1 MIAKE
6 IIFNLHQRDIVIQKE
21 KEELLLTGNTDVL
34 TERDMVSLK
43 ENKAEL
49 LILLAEKDNTALV
62 FESKVTSDH
71 YEAPVSNLQRN
82 IYFLE
87 SLSEGQNFYN
97 VPTAFRLTGEIDEHT
112 LEKSIASLCK
122 HFHILRTVYQ
132 YLSDELKQIIEPFD
146 INKVPFEV
154 VLVDADKIEQRLK
167 GEANYCFDLATQ
179 WPIRAVLFKSGAEQ
193 ILSLNMHHIAID
205 GYSAKLITGA
215 LSEAYQFY
223 HSSYQ
228 KNDLSC
234 EGKGDV
240 FTAPQYADYALWH
253 QDYLVSSA
261 CQQAREYWGKLLK
274 DAPSCHN
281 FPLEFSRP
289 STMSVEGDVVYHDIK
304 AASFDKIKQAAQQS
318 NTSVFLLLQ
327 SLFAGFM
334 ARYGDEEDLVIS
346 SVYANRT
353 PSDFMNTIGM
363 FANTIPFRYRLD
375 ETTDIGHLVNSTRTQ
390 HNQALQHQQFPFEM
404 MLEGLTI
411 ERDPSYNP
419 LVQVQ
424 FVLQEDS
431 LSDFT
436 LNKLDVEIVSNRQ
449 AVAKFDFSVHIFVN
463 QDNVKIQWEFNTNL
477 FSKERLETILTH
489 FLAFIDHHVKHEFS
503 KVLLYKFDVQTA
515 VNSSKDSSVNE
526 VHKSNFNTYIS
537 NPELIEQYATSQPQA
552 IAVKDGEK
560 HINYQQLVTNA
571 NKFIAGLQQ
580 SGVKFGDRVAVY
592 MDKSIEQV
600 TAMYAV
606 MRAGYTYVPL
616 DPSYPQERLAYICQ
630 NAAAKVLVHAADF
643 VPSENVAGEIPLAA
657 FETLISCDSVP
668 ELGNL
673 SEQQPA
679 YIIYTS
685 GSTGKP
691 KGVVVPHGSIY
702 YSLQANRKVYNFLP
716 QDIMPTVGSQAF
728 GVSLLET
735 FVPLI
740 SGGTVQTLRKPEV
753 ADIAKLIDTTQDV
766 TVMHMVPSLMAQWLD
781 QIETNP
787 ALYPQVRLLLV
798 GAEPVPPILL
808 TRLKAWREDVVVR
821 VLYGMTESSVVSS
834 GYLSHEHD
842 GKGYSV
848 GKPHPNMRF
857 YTMNRYGV
865 PQPVGVA
872 GELYVGGLSLAAGY
886 VGLPELTDEKFIHH
900 KQLNERLYKTG
911 DRARL
916 MASGHFEFLGRVD
929 HQVSLRGIRI
939 ETGEIESLV
948 NQIDDIKKCIA
959 HVVPLDNGDSKFVLY
974 YTQYGDADKSIIEAS
989 IKAVLSK
996 DIPES
1001 MRPSIFVQLEYFPHN
1016 PNGKVDRKKLPKPT
1030 SDSDFIAPSTDI
1042 EKYLHDLWCNM
1053 LELDQ
1058 VSIVDSFFE
1067 LGGHSLMATKLINKI
1082 NEHYFITLPL
1092 RRFFE
1097 AATIQSCAI
1106 VIDDEVD
1113 KYRISQSLVKDENVD
1128 VQGEIDEFVI

>member
-6 IIFNLHQRDIVIQKE
+6 IIYSLHQRSIVIQNDG
-21 KEELLLTGNTDVL
+21 EELLLTGDTDAL
-34 TERDMVSLK
+34 TERDIVLLK

-49 LILLAEKDNTALV
+49 LMILEEKNRPEFL
-62 FESKVTSDH
+62 FESKVTSDS
-71 YEAPVSNLQRN
+71 YEAPASNLQRN

-87 SLSEGQNFYN
+87 SLSEGKSFYN

-122 HFHILRTVYQ
+122 KFHILRTVYQ
-132 YLSDELKQIIEPFD
+132 YLGDELKQIIEPFD
-146 INKVPFEV
+146 IKKVPFEV
-154 VLVDADKIEQRLK
+154 ALVDADKIEQRLK
-167 GEANYCFDLATQ
+167 DEANHCFDLATQ

-215 LSEAYQFY
+215 LSEAYQSY
-223 HSSYQ
+223 HSSNQ

-240 FTAPQYADYALWH
+240 FSAPQYADYAFWH
-253 QDYLVSSA
+253 QDYLGSNA
-261 CQQAREYWGKLLK
+261 CQQASEYWGKLLK

-281 FPLEFSRP
+281 FPLEFARP
-289 STMSVEGDVVYHDIK
+289 STLSVEGDVVYHDIK
-304 AASFDKIKQAAQQS
+304 GASFAKIKQTAQQN

-334 ARYGDEEDLVIS
+334 ARFGDEEDLVIS

-353 PSDFMNTIGM
+353 PSAFMNTIGM

-375 ETTDIGHLVNSTRTQ
+375 ESTDIGHLVNSTRTQ
-390 HNQALQHQQFPFEM
+390 HNQALQYQQFPFEM

-436 LNKLDVEIVSNRQ
+436 LNDLDVEIVSNRQ

-463 QDNVKIQWEFNTNL
+463 QDNIKIQWEFNTNL

-489 FLAFIDHHVKHEFS
+489 FLAFIDHHVEHEFS
-503 KVLLYKFDVQTA
+503 KVLLYKFDGHSA
-515 VNSSKDSSVNE
+515 VNE
-526 VHKSNFNTYIS
+526 VRKSNFNAYIS

-552 IAVKDGEK
+552 VAVKDGEK
-560 HINYQQLVTNA
+560 RLNYRQLVQNA

-600 TAMYAV
+600 IAMYAV

-616 DPSYPQERLAYICQ
+616 DPSYPQERLSYICQ
-630 NAAAKVLVHAADF
+630 NAAAKALVHAADS
-643 VPSENVAGEIPLAA
+643 VPSENIAGEIPLAA
-657 FETLISCDSVP
+657 FETLISCDNVP
-668 ELGNL
+668 ELGIL

-702 YSLQANRKVYNFLP
+702 YSLQANRKVYDFLP

-740 SGGTVQTLRKPEV
+740 SGGTVQTLRKSEV
-753 ADIAKLIDTTQDV
+753 ADIIKLIDTTQDV

-781 QIETNP
+781 QIENNP
-787 ALYPQVRLLLV
+787 ALYTQLRLLLV

-834 GYLSHEHD
+834 GYLSNEHD
-842 GKGYSV
+842 GRGYSV

-857 YTMNRYGV
+857 YTMNRFGV

-872 GELYVGGLSLAAGY
+872 GELYVGGLSLASGY
-886 VGLPELTDEKFIHH
+886 VDLPELTDDKFIHH
-900 KQLNERLYKTG
+900 KHLNERLYKTG

-948 NQIDDIKKCIA
+948 NQINAIKKCIA

-974 YTQYGDADKSIIEAS
+974 YTIYGDVAKPVIEAS
-989 IKAVLSK
+989 IRAVLTK

-1001 MRPSIFVQLEYFPHN
+1001 MRPSIFVQLEGFPHN

-1030 SDSDFIAPSTDI
+1030 SDSDYVSPSTDI
-1042 EKYLHDLWCNM
+1042 EKYLHDLWCTM

-1058 VSIVDSFFE
+1058 VSILDNFFE

-1082 NEHYFITLPL
+1082 NEQYGISLPL

-1097 AATIQSCAI
+1097 AANIKGCAI
-1106 VIDDEVD
+1106 VIHEEVD
-1113 KYRISQSLVKDENVD
+1113 KHQLSQLLVKSESAD
-1128 VQGEIDEFVI
+1128 VKGEIDEFVI